1 MTGDIVLTEGGPA
14 DLAAV
19 MRVMEDSFDPA
30 FGEAWTAPQCAG
42 LLPMAGVWLSL
53 ARRDETVIGFA
64 LGRIVRD
71 EAELLLLAVH
81 RSSQGKG
88 VGLMLLDE
96 RDVLRLAGASDDA
109 SAALELGQQRLGQ
122 GPGIDCVRL
131 ERTVTVDDLSS
142 DPRYEE
148 VWRWLRQRPADTRS
162 GGESLFHSVL
172 SAGVRVDG
180 HVVGTLN
187 VLRHKPFRWTADDV
201 RAVEAYASVI
211 GALMRLGLQERRPT
225 LDSFSNHIP

>member
-1 MTGDIVLTEGGPA
+1 VSGTVAIIEGGSA

-53 ARRDETVIGFA
+53 AREEEAVIGFA

-88 VGLMLLDE
+88 VGQMLVDRFGAVAASKGAEQLHLE
-96 RDVLRLAGASDDA
+96 VREGNPAVRLYSRNGYREVGRRRNYYNGRDGQLFDALTLAKN
-109 SAALELGQQRLGQ
+109 SAA
-122 GPGIDCVRL
+122 
-131 ERTVTVDDLSS
+131 
-142 DPRYEE
+142 
-148 VWRWLRQRPADTRS
+148 
-162 GGESLFHSVL
+162 
-172 SAGVRVDG
+172 
-180 HVVGTLN
+180 
-187 VLRHKPFRWTADDV
+187 
-201 RAVEAYASVI
+201 
-211 GALMRLGLQERRPT
+211 
-225 LDSFSNHIP
+225 